1 MPTTHA
7 HPRSFGSLRE
17 GRFSPHPPG
26 HVPRI
31 PRPAFI
37 ALLGL
42 VIALAP
48 SEVNADLTYN
58 IDNYPNLQSGFTL
71 SGTLTTNATLG
82 VISTTNFITW
92 DITITGPGGPLE
104 LTPQTTVLTA
114 VDLIATANTITLD
127 PAQVNAFGRD
137 TEFDLTTIST
147 NGYSVFSSTRGPTTY
162 GQTTYPNGWQ
172 ASFPSPYEI
181 ASTQS
186 TPVVPEPSTIT
197 IAAIGAV
204 AFIAYG
210 WYRRSR
216 DPHRQGSMG
225 GRPTRPSE
233 RPTRSKARSD
243 SRTPIVRRPLLAH
256 CCQRRT

>member
-58 IDNYPNLQSGFTL
+58 IDNYPNLQGGFTL
-71 SGTLTTNATLG
+71 SGTLTTNGSMGDINA
-82 VISTTNFITW
+82 TNFSKW
-92 DITITGPGGPLE
+92 DIAINGPGGPNE
-104 LTPQTTVLTA
+104 LTQLNSSITA
-114 VDLIATANTITLD
+114 NDLIATATTITLD
-127 PAQVNAFGRD
+127 PAYVEFNGFTYFSIMYTVN
-137 TEFDLTTIST
+137 T
-147 NGYSVFSSTRGPTTY
+147 NGFVEAGDFGGPYTA
-162 GQTTYPNGWQ
+162 GGFPSGGWN
-172 ASFPSPYEI
+172 SGFPSPYEI
-181 ASTQS
+181 ASIQS
-186 TPVVPEPSTIT
+186 TPVVPEPSAIT

-225 GRPTRPSE
+225 QADAT
-233 RPTRSKARSD
+233 
-243 SRTPIVRRPLLAH
+243 
-256 CCQRRT
+256 Q